1 MVGNEDAPMM
11 RLQGSW
17 ELRLQPPGVPG
28 RVQWVKRP
36 TLVFGSGRDLAVRAF
51 EPRIGLCADSSE
63 SAWDHLSPLA
73 VPPLL
78 TLFLSLSL

>member
-1 MVGNEDAPMM
+1 MVGNEDAPML

-17 ELRLQPPGVPG
+17 EIRLQPPGVPG
-28 RVQWVKRP
+28 GVQWVKRP
-36 TLVFGSGRDLAVRAF
+36 TLVFGSGQDLAVREF
-51 EPRIGLCADSSE
+51 EPRISSV

-78 TLFLSLSL
+78 TLFLSLSK